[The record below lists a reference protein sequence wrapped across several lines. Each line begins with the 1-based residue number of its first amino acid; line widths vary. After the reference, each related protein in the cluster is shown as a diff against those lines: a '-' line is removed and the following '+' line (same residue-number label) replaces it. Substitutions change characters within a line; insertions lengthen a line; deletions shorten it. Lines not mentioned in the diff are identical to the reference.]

1 MLANNKKRK
10 RKFTLFLLMIIYRTF
25 IKSYNKLVKY
35 RKYCIFLENMVYI
48 VNKMMTKLIEFSYRK
63 IFQKNNFMLK
73 SFDCQINNTK
83 FIKKVK
89 IPYQQIALV
98 VITEHFCP

>member
-1 MLANNKKRK
+1 
-10 RKFTLFLLMIIYRTF
+10 MIIYRTF

-35 RKYCIFLENMVYI
+35 SKYCIFLENMVYI

-73 SFDCQINNTK
+73 SFDCQINRA
-83 FIKKVK
+83 FIKILYKYK
-89 IPYQQIALV
+89 M
-98 VITEHFCP
+98 

>member
-1 MLANNKKRK
+1 
-10 RKFTLFLLMIIYRTF
+10 MIIYRTF

-63 IFQKNNFMLK
+63 IFQKK
-73 SFDCQINNTK
+73 
-83 FIKKVK
+83 
-89 IPYQQIALV
+89 
-98 VITEHFCP
+98 

>member
-48 VNKMMTKLIEFSYRK
+48 AVSYTH
-63 IFQKNNFMLK
+63 LTLPTT
-73 SFDCQINNTK
+73 S
-83 FIKKVK
+83 
-89 IPYQQIALV
+89 
-98 VITEHFCP
+98 

>member
-25 IKSYNKLVKY
+25 IKSYNKLVNY

-73 SFDCQINNTK
+73 SFDCQINRA
-83 FIKKVK
+83 FIKILYKYK
-89 IPYQQIALV
+89 M
-98 VITEHFCP
+98 

>member
-48 VNKMMTKLIEFSYRK
+48 VNKMMAKLIEFSYRK
-63 IFQKNNFMLK
+63 IFQKNNFTLK
-73 SFDCQINNTK
+73 SFDYRINIA
-83 FIKKVK
+83 FIKILYKYK
-89 IPYQQIALV
+89 M
-98 VITEHFCP
+98 

>member
-10 RKFTLFLLMIIYRTF
+10 LSFTLFLLMIIYRTF
-25 IKSYNKLVKY
+25 IKSYNILVKY

-73 SFDCQINNTK
+73 SFDCQINRA
-83 FIKKVK
+83 FIKILYKYK
-89 IPYQQIALV
+89 M
-98 VITEHFCP
+98 

>member
-1 MLANNKKRK
+1 MLANKKKRK

-73 SFDCQINNTK
+73 SFDCQINRA
-83 FIKKVK
+83 FIKILYKYK
-89 IPYQQIALV
+89 M
-98 VITEHFCP
+98 

>member
-48 VNKMMTKLIEFSYRK
+48 VNKMMAKLIEFSYRK
-63 IFQKNNFMLK
+63 IFQKNNFTLK
-73 SFDCQINNTK
+73 SFDYQIN
-83 FIKKVK
+83 
-89 IPYQQIALV
+89 IA
-98 VITEHFCP
+98 F

>member
-1 MLANNKKRK
+1 
-10 RKFTLFLLMIIYRTF
+10 MIIYRTF

-63 IFQKNNFMLK
+63 IFQKNNFTLK
-73 SFDCQINNTK
+73 SFDLNVFNKNTK
-83 FIKKVK
+83 FLKKVK
-89 IPYQQIALV
+89 IPS
-98 VITEHFCP
+98 